1 MAELVGIFGGTG
13 ALVLAVGTYLC
24 KQWGAHDTSFFRG
37 VPISNQPTV
46 TLRNTWE
53 DGAASDEEN
62 KHYHRM
68 KYATKDGHAWKVTI
82 QDRGGVF
89 VYADYYSKPSTND
102 GHAYLRLRLKGVPPD
117 AKLWFVQKHWG
128 GLVDEYKRSVHFPDT
143 RIPLE
148 PRDGIHTFSAA
159 SLIGSRDDDD
169 VTKEQV
175 GLYVDGHGGVEYED
189 MRIVEAY
196 DRERTSICTVFCC
209 AKKALFSVFYRKKRE
224 ARS

>member
-1 MAELVGIFGGTG
+1 MAELVGIFGGTS

-46 TLRNTWE
+46 TLRSTWE
-53 DGAASDEEN
+53 DGTASDEEN

-82 QDRGGVF
+82 RDHGGVF
-89 VYADYYSKPSTND
+89 VYTDYYSKPPTND
-102 GHAYLRLRLKGVPPD
+102 GHIYLRLRLKGVPPD

-128 GLVDEYKRSVHFPDT
+128 GLVDEYKRSAHFPDT

-148 PRDGIHTFSAA
+148 PRDGIHTFYAA
-159 SLIGSRDDDD
+159 SLIDPATTTT
-169 VTKEQV
+169 TKEQV
-175 GLYVDGHGGVEYED
+175 GCTWTGTVVLCTRTCGSWSV
-189 MRIVEAY
+189 RP
-196 DRERTSICTVFCC
+196 RRTSICTVFCC
-209 AKKALFSVFYRKKRE
+209 AKKALFSVLYRKKRE